1 MRIPQHFGTLSQGP
15 QGYWLNAASPKDP
28 FFSLRSPHFKEGQWR
43 SKGPAWPFRV
53 TTRIGWEHSSPRAAP
68 RFSQPWPAPSAT
80 LLLGGPMLVTLDGC
94 SPTLLTGP
102 VLTGVPC
109 GAPRSLKSTASP
121 WRALGNSACSSRD
134 QAEPPQSL
142 LPGASAP
149 LPLQGESCFIIPSLL

>member
-53 TTRIGWEHSSPRAAP
+53 TTSIGWEHSSPRAAP

-94 SPTLLTGP
+94 SPSSPHRTSP
-102 VLTGVPC
+102 DRSSC
-109 GAPRSLKSTASP
+109 RAPRSLKSTASP